1 GAVSLPVGGA
11 ERTARRGVAALRGAG
26 VIPVLAFHPSDILA
40 VAAVLGV
47 WIILRRLR
55 RGRRRRDG

>member
-1 GAVSLPVGGA
+1 MIPVVIPGAVPVVIP
-11 ERTARRGVAALRGAG
+11 GV
-26 VIPVLAFHPSDILA
+26 VPVLAFHPSDILA

-55 RGRRRRDG
+55 RGRRRGDG